1 MILKGGSRGKPLDL
15 ADHVEKTDTNERVV
29 ILEMNSGLGSLAA
42 TLRDWQ
48 TLSEGTRGKNGLY
61 HLNAD
66 PDARYDMTPEKW
78 LRCANVAEEELG
90 LQGQPRAIVMHEK
103 KGRQHIHVIW
113 CRTDLETMTLRDD
126 SFNYLAH
133 ERASLRLE
141 REFGHEHVP
150 GKHAKR
156 DREKQPEFPRS
167 EINHAEWQQAE
178 RAALSVDDR
187 RAQNRAL
194 KEASDNGAS
203 FKSAIEDAGYVLA
216 RGDKKDFVL
225 VTAEG
230 SILSLGRE
238 LDMKAADLRAFMAD
252 VDRAAL
258 PTAAEA
264 KAMQRARQSE
274 QAAPEEQA
282 PPPPVAAEPESPP
295 VAADLE
301 SPVAENALPPVPE
314 NAPVDTAPDSAP
326 PPVAESVTPP
336 VAAEPEPPATAEAE
350 TPEPP
355 AESYE
360 DRLRK
365 AVARRQE
372 SELWQWRKRW
382 GGEIRR
388 TNHILEGELTEKME
402 HFDAMQEAAREIQ
415 KREHQKQREDI
426 WERIQRVISPA
437 AAGEKAQQREQERE
451 ALYRSQEQERRD
463 YLALQLQTK
472 QMEMDALRERHA
484 QQLEELQAAELER
497 YLRDREAAQRLWQEL
512 REKRAERQEERERG
526 PWPDLPPPRRGK

>member
-1 MILKGGSRGKPLDL
+1 MILKGGSRGKPQDL
-15 ADHVEKTDTNERVV
+15 ADHVQRTDTNERVV

-66 PDARYDMTPEKW
+66 PDARYDMTPEQW

-113 CRTDLETMTLRDD
+113 CRTDLDTMTLRDD

-194 KEASDNGAS
+194 KEASDNGQA
-203 FKSAIEDAGYVLA
+203 FKNAIEEAGYILA
-216 RGDKKDFVL
+216 QGDRRDFAL

-230 SILSLGRE
+230 SVLSLGRE
-238 LDMKAADLRAFMAD
+238 LDMKAADVRAFMAD

-258 PTAAEA
+258 PTPAEA
-264 KAMQRARQSE
+264 KAIQRVRQDV
-274 QAAPEEQA
+274 AAPK
-282 PPPPVAAEPESPP
+282 P
-295 VAADLE
+295 
-301 SPVAENALPPVPE
+301 
-314 NAPVDTAPDSAP
+314 APDSAP
-326 PPVAESVTPP
+326 PPVAENPESPAPENAPP
-336 VAAEPEPPATAEAE
+336 PQAAKPEAPPQAAEPETPAPAE
-350 TPEPP
+350 TET
-355 AESYE
+355 YE
-360 DRLRK
+360 DRLRG
-365 AVARRQE
+365 AVARRQKE
-372 SELWQWRKRW
+372 ELWKWRKRW

-402 HFDAMQEAAREIQ
+402 HFDAVQEAAREIQ

-426 WERIQRVISPA
+426 WERLQRVISPA
-437 AAGEKAQQREQERE
+437 AAGEKAQKREQERE

-472 QMEMDALRERHA
+472 QMEMDALRERHE
-484 QQLEELQAAELER
+484 QQLEELQAKFAAELER

-512 REKRAERQEERERG
+512 REKRDARQEERDNG